1 MAKRPPGANKK
12 RAPRILGIRPWVFLI
27 GGLSIAAVRA
37 MAQAKHRRLASVD
50 KPPAEVV
57 DTPGHD
63 SLPASDLPSRNMG
76 EDSTK

>member
-37 MAQAKHRRLASVD
+37 MAQAKHRRLAGVD
-50 KPPAEVV
+50 KPPR
-57 DTPGHD
+57 T
-63 SLPASDLPSRNMG
+63 
-76 EDSTK
+76 